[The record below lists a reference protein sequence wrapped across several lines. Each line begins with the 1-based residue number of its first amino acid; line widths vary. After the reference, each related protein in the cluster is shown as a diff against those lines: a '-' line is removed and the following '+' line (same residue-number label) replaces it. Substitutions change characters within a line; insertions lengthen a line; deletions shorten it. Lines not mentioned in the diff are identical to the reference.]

1 MRLFLDSSA
10 LTKRYVE
17 EAGSDV
23 VLAQC
28 RAASEIVL
36 SLLAVPE
43 VLSALNRLRRAQA
56 LRPVISRR
64 LKDALL
70 ADADEASVIDV
81 TPAVV
86 ATAVR
91 CLERTAVRT
100 LDALQ
105 IASAVE
111 GGAEVFLSADRRQL
125 LAARVMGLNV
135 TSLPPG

>member
-43 VLSALNRLRRAQA
+43 VLSALNRLRRARA
-56 LRPVISRR
+56 LRPVMYRR
-64 LKDALL
+64 LKAALL
-70 ADADEASVIDV
+70 ADADQASVIDV

-91 CLERTAVRT
+91 CLERTEVRT

-111 GGAEVFLSADRRQL
+111 GGAEVFLSADGRQL

-135 TSLPPG
+135 TSLPLG

>member
-1 MRLFLDSSA
+1 VRLFLDSSA

-28 RAASEIVL
+28 RAASEIVM

-56 LRPVISRR
+56 LRPVMYRR
-64 LKDALL
+64 LKAALL
-70 ADADEASVIDV
+70 ADADEASIIDV

-135 TSLPPG
+135 TTLPPG